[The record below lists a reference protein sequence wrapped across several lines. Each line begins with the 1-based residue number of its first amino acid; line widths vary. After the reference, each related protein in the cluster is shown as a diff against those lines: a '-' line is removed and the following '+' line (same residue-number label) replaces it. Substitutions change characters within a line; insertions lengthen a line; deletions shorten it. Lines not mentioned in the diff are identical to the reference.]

1 MLLKAKFSFEIEQE
15 DGGKKYGKC
24 KEHRPNPIIQM
35 GLFMDGDGIPLAF
48 SLFPGNANEQTSLKP
63 LEEKVLSGFGCQ
75 KFIYCSDAGLG
86 SEKIRNY
93 NHMGKRA
100 FIVTQSI
107 KKLKAED
114 KEWALNPAAFKRVS
128 DGKDVDITTLPDDDT
143 GLYYKE
149 EPYTPHPLHQ
159 RLIVTYSPKYARYQ
173 KTIRDKQVDRAR
185 KMLGSGSVK
194 KERKN
199 PNDPARFIGKVAATA
214 DGEAAKIHNYLDEEK
229 IQSESL
235 YDGLYAVSTDLLD
248 DEVGDI
254 LKVSEGRWEIEEC
267 FRIMRT
273 DFEARPIF
281 LQNETRIKAHF
292 LTCFISLVIYR
303 YLEKALGDLYTCET
317 ILSTLKG
324 MNFASVQEQGF
335 MPLYKRDKV
344 TDKLHE
350 ICNFRTDY
358 EFITKKDMK
367 TIQKKSKGR
376 E

>member
-1 MLLKAKFSFEIEQE
+1 MEQE
-15 DGGKKYGKC
+15 EGNKKYGKS

-48 SLFPGNANEQTSLKP
+48 SLFSGNANEQTSLKP
-63 LEEKVLSGFGCQ
+63 LEEKVLSEFGCQ

-93 NHMGKRA
+93 NHMGERA

-114 KEWALNPAAFKRVS
+114 KEWALNPKGFKRVS
-128 DGKDVDITTLPDDDT
+128 DNTEVDITALSDEDT

-149 EPYTPHPLHQ
+149 EPYTPHSLHQ

-173 KTIRDKQVDRAR
+173 KAIRDKQVDRAK
-185 KMLGSGSVK
+185 KMLDSGAVK
-194 KERKN
+194 KARKN
-199 PNDPARFIGKVAATA
+199 PNDPARFIGKKAATE
-214 DGEAAKIHNYLDEEK
+214 DGEVAKIHNYLAEEK
-229 IQSESL
+229 IENESL
-235 YDGLYAVSTDLLD
+235 YDGLYAVATDLLD
-248 DEVGDI
+248 DEISDI

-267 FRIMRT
+267 FRIMKT
-273 DFEARPIF
+273 DFEARPIY

-292 LTCFISLVIYR
+292 LTCFIALVIYR
-303 YLEKALGDLYTCET
+303 YLERTLGNSYTCDT
-317 ILSTLKG
+317 ILSTLKS
-324 MNFASVQEQGF
+324 MNFASIQGQGF
-335 MPLYKRDKV
+335 VPLYKRDKL

-350 ICNFRTDY
+350 ACNFRTDY
-358 EFITKKDMK
+358 EFITKRDMK